1 MIDLDNFE
9 YQEVKH
15 HLCSNGYPFVPVI
28 LAKPPHLE
36 QVYREMSDWTANR
49 DWQDPVYEGAKGNRR
64 LVHWLCW

>member
-1 MIDLDNFE
+1 MSDLDDSE

-36 QVYREMSDWTANR
+36 QVYGDMSDWIA
-49 DWQDPVYEGAKGNRR
+49 R
-64 LVHWLCW
+64 LCL